1 MPLVFLEACRLSASR
16 RQSVAESD
24 DGRKTSARDLTKD
37 MPPLFTDLDVAHMKP
52 VGIDLSS
59 LEDVSAHADAIHRT
73 LRVSRRV
80 FVEAAA
86 VAGASAATGSQRRGL
101 GRVVSAAA
109 GQH

>member
-1 MPLVFLEACRLSASR
+1 MPLVFLEACRLSASQ

-59 LEDVSAHADAIHRT
+59 REDVSAHADAIHRT
-73 LRVSRRV
+73 LRVSRPV
-80 FVEAAA
+80 FVEA
-86 VAGASAATGSQRRGL
+86 VAGASAATGSRRRGL

>member
-1 MPLVFLEACRLSASR
+1 
-16 RQSVAESD
+16 
-24 DGRKTSARDLTKD
+24 

-59 LEDVSAHADAIHRT
+59 REDVSAHADAIHRT